1 MYTFVLL
8 PQLYFD
14 YLEKAYEAFIYG
26 QDLDNL
32 DEYTEALY
40 EELSEWSCHCINS
53 CNLW

>member
-40 EELSEWSCHCINS
+40 EELSE
-53 CNLW
+53 